1 MLNKAFIDEMEQKLL
16 TLKEEIIEQFMSENE
31 DFKEM
36 VEDMSIK
43 DLADV
48 AADDI
53 GKRQLEALNQH
64 EVKTL
69 RLVESAISRIH
80 NEKYGKCLSCGA
92 KIPQERLRAIP
103 YALLCISCK
112 SGEEKQKRHTS
123 QEE

>member
-1 MLNKAFIDEMEQKLL
+1 VLEKEFIDEMEQKLL
-16 TLKEEIIEQFMSENE
+16 EIKENIIKQFMAEDE
-31 DFKEM
+31 DFKQM
-36 VEDMSIK
+36 VGDMSIK

-69 RLVESAISRIH
+69 RLVESAISRI
-80 NEKYGKCLSCGA
+80 NNNRYGKCLSCG
-92 KIPQERLRAIP
+92 KNIPKERLRAIP

-112 SGEEKQKRHTS
+112 SGEEKNHRHG
-123 QEE
+123 Q

>member
-1 MLNKAFIDEMEQKLL
+1 MLEKEFIDEMEEKLL
-16 TLKEEIIEQFMSENE
+16 EIKENIIKQFMAEDE
-31 DFKEM
+31 DFKQL
-36 VEDMSIK
+36 VGDMSIK

-80 NEKYGKCLSCGA
+80 NQKYGTCLSCGA
-92 KIPQERLRAIP
+92 KIPKERLNAIP
-103 YALLCISCK
+103 YALLCIACK
-112 SGEEKQKRHTS
+112 NGEEKNRRQGI
-123 QEE
+123 

>member
-1 MLNKAFIDEMEQKLL
+1 MLDKEFIDEMEQKLL
-16 TLKEEIIEQFMSENE
+16 EVKENIIKQFMAEDE
-31 DFKEM
+31 DFKQL
-36 VEDMSIK
+36 VGDMSIK

-53 GKRQLEALNQH
+53 GKRQLEVLNQH
-64 EVKTL
+64 EVKTF

-92 KIPQERLRAIP
+92 KIPMERLRAIP

-112 SGEEKQKRHTS
+112 NGEEKQQR
-123 QEE
+123 QG

>member
-1 MLNKAFIDEMEQKLL
+1 MLEKEFVEEMEQKLL
-16 TLKEEIIEQFMSENE
+16 EIKENIIKQFMAEDE
-31 DFKEM
+31 DFKQM
-36 VEDMSIK
+36 VSDMSIK

-80 NEKYGKCLSCGA
+80 NNRYGKCLSCSA
-92 KIPQERLRAIP
+92 NIPKERLRAIP

-112 SGEEKQKRHTS
+112 SGEEKTQR
-123 QEE
+123 QGQ